1 MVHMNPWNADDYAEA
16 DIKKSQETMK
26 KYFGFSEES
35 QDDEQWLLDWAK
47 RTGERERAR
56 RRHK

>member
-1 MVHMNPWNADDYAEA
+1 MNPWNADDYAEA

-35 QDDEQWLLDWAK
+35 PDDEQWLLDWAK
-47 RTGERERAR
+47 RTGQRERAR